1 MEGGR
6 AARAACLAGPI
17 AVFLAWLVIAVSV
30 SVNPWFSI
38 WRNAFSDL
46 GGPQARYPWVY
57 NYGLVAV
64 ASLVIT
70 YGACMVDAGLNK
82 FHYVGGSFF
91 MVAGLF
97 LAMVGIYH
105 EGTYPHVFVSQ
116 WFFYQADLSVLAW
129 GVGSLRAGHRS
140 AGYVEV
146 AIALGGPLGAA
157 MIRWPSDATLEA
169 YGIAL
174 IDVFAILAYYELTR
188 VTRHSTP
195 LTVGTSR

>member
-1 MEGGR
+1 M
-6 AARAACLAGPI
+6 
-17 AVFLAWLVIAVSV
+17 

-38 WRNAFSDL
+38 WRDAFSDL
-46 GGPQARYPWVY
+46 GGPQARYPWIY
-57 NYGLVAV
+57 NYGMVVV
-64 ASLVIT
+64 ASLIMI
-70 YGACMVDAGLNK
+70 YGACMVGSGLNK

-91 MVAGLF
+91 MVAGMF

-129 GVGSLRAGHRS
+129 GIGSIKAGHRT
-140 AGYVEV
+140 AGYFEV
-146 AIALGGPLGAA
+146 AIALGGPLGADL
-157 MIRWPSDATLEA
+157 IRWPSAATLEA

-174 IDVFAILAYYELTR
+174 IDVFALLVYYELTF
-188 VTRHSTP
+188 VTRHSTQ